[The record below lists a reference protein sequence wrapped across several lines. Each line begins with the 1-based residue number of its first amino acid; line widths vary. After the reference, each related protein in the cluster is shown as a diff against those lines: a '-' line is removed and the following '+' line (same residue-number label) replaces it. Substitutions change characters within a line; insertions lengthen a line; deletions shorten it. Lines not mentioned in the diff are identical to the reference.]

1 MKRGILTKCNE
12 FSFPGINPFEGPVYK
27 MQLCFKICVTEITAA
42 VYRWKFSRFV
52 AVCGND
58 THTRARAFKITLSA
72 VEVVLSGSG

>member
-1 MKRGILTKCNE
+1 MCYR
-12 FSFPGINPFEGPVYK
+12 
-27 MQLCFKICVTEITAA
+27 EITAA

-52 AVCGND
+52 AFCGND